1 MRAAIDALI
10 ADAEL
15 TRRIERARRAVGAF
29 RSGTTHTSAD
39 HDAALV
45 EAYRT

>member
-1 MRAAIDALI
+1 MRDAIDALT
-10 ADAEL
+10 ADVEL

-29 RSGTTHTSAD
+29 RSGTTQTSVD